1 MESQSQ
7 EVMGH
12 VVLKGKRTKRHRLLS
27 ISISSSPPPP
37 TSSSSST
44 SSAADASTEEEEDM
58 AHCLIL
64 LAQGPQRQTEPT
76 NTNNNKNN
84 SLGLYVYE
92 CKTCN
97 KCFPSFQALGGH
109 RASHKKSRP
118 APPPDDKKA
127 VAFAAVAEDDTSLS
141 LSAVVKSSRV
151 HGCSVCG
158 AEFSSGQA
166 LGGHMRRH
174 RQNAVAAAAAS
185 PEHSKKVMLLD
196 LNLPAPGDDDREFA
210 KPFVFSA
217 SALVDCHY

>member
-1 MESQSQ
+1 
-7 EVMGH
+7 
-12 VVLKGKRTKRHRLLS
+12 
-27 ISISSSPPPP
+27 
-37 TSSSSST
+37 
-44 SSAADASTEEEEDM
+44 M

-64 LAQGPQRQTEPT
+64 LAQGPQLRTEPT
-76 NTNNNKNN
+76 NTTNNRNNN
-84 SLGLYVYE
+84 LGLYVYE

-109 RASHKKSRP
+109 RASHKKPRP
-118 APPPDDKKA
+118 APPDDKKA

-174 RQNAVAAAAAS
+174 RQNAVAAAAAAS
-185 PEHSKKVMLLD
+185 PDHSKKVVLLD
-196 LNLPAPGDDDREFA
+196 LNLPAPADDDREFA